1 MDLLIF
7 ITCLIIC
14 YITGNMIEKNHYKEI
29 KGREISLYKAPCLSY
44 GKSFARDSRIKESHL
59 VSASVVIGCDYFK
72 AFLASLKNIFG
83 GNVSAYESV
92 LDRGRREAIL
102 RMREKARA
110 SRANA
115 VINVK
120 VETVML
126 DPLGT
131 KQNPKVCVTA
141 YGTAVEYEQRQL

>member
-1 MDLLIF
+1 MDLLII
-7 ITCLIIC
+7 ITCLVIC
-14 YITGNMIEKNHYKEI
+14 YFTGSTIEKNHYKKI
-29 KGREISLYKAPCLSY
+29 KAREVALYKSPCMSY
-44 GKSFARDSRIKESHL
+44 GKAFARNPKVKNSYL

-72 AFLASLKNIFG
+72 SFLAGLRNLFG

-102 RMREKARA
+102 RMREYAQAR
-110 SRANA
+110 RAHAIINA
-115 VINVK
+115 KI
-120 VETVML
+120 ETVML

-141 YGTAVEYEQRQL
+141 YGTAIEYDK